1 MIYKTSEI
9 DYTIDQDKTLEEINN
24 VSNED
29 MIKNNLIRYSYIAKE
44 KYNVDTNDRINEAVE
59 RLNGKSNDEINDYL
73 KNAIEKK
80 KHSKTKQLGIASTM
94 SLGLILTVI
103 GYIICMIAIVLINI

>member
-29 MIKNNLIRYSYIAKE
+29 MIKNNLIRYKDFYS
-44 KYNVDTNDRINEAVE
+44 NVRLQTIQNLLMPYVE
-59 RLNGKSNDEINDYL
+59 
-73 KNAIEKK
+73 
-80 KHSKTKQLGIASTM
+80 
-94 SLGLILTVI
+94 V
-103 GYIICMIAIVLINI
+103 